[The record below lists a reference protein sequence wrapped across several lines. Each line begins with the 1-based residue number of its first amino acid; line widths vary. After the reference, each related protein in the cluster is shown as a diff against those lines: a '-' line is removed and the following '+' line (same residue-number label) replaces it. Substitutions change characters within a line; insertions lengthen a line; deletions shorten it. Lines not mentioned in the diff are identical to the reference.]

1 MSDMISGILKFEYNY
16 FGYIMG
22 SFKLSE
28 NPAAID
34 FDHDNVVQRG
44 ALLTHTP

>member
-16 FGYIMG
+16 FGYIFG

-28 NPAAID
+28 NPTAID
-34 FDHDNVVQRG
+34 FDHENVV
-44 ALLTHTP
+44 